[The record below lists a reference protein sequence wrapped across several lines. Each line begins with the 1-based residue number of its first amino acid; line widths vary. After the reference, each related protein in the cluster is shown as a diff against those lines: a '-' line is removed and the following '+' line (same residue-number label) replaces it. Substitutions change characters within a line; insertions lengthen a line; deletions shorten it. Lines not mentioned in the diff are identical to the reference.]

1 MILKTLLLY
10 QSGILRIL
18 NSLRTN
24 GILKRV
30 ICHFRAKNGRFSTSC
45 NHQGSKDGQSL
56 SSDVRNDI
64 I

>member
-18 NSLRTN
+18 NSLGTN

-30 ICHFRAKNGRFSTSC
+30 ICHFRAKTVIFLHHLTIRALRTAS
-45 NHQGSKDGQSL
+45 
-56 SSDVRNDI
+56 R
-64 I
+64 